1 MGHSFTELT
10 AQPTVGK
17 VLSASHMGTE
27 RKRTLGAQGREWG
40 TASMCGVGETLEDFL
55 EKEMTDP
62 GC

>member
-1 MGHSFTELT
+1 M
-10 AQPTVGK
+10 VGK

-27 RKRTLGAQGREWG
+27 RKRPLGAQGREWG